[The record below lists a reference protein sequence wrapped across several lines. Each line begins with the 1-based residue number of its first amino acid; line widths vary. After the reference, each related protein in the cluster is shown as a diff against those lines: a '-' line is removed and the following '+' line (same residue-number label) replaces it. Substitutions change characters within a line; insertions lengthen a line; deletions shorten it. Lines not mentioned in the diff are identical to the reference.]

1 MKNLSILII
10 AALAVL
16 LFSCDNI
23 KVDKSAKIKHKQ
35 ESTSKVSIASKSDFI
50 NPGIMTPE
58 VLWKL
63 GRVSEVQVS
72 PDGKYI
78 LFAITRY
85 ELAKNKGDKNIFV
98 MSSKGG
104 EPTQLTFCKKSEY
117 NALWNA
123 QGTKIGYISTK
134 SGDAQIWEMNIDGSD
149 KKQISHIEGG
159 ISSFNYS
166 NTGNKIAYSKSIKI
180 DPTTLDMYPDLP
192 QANAKIYND
201 LMYRHWDHWADE
213 NYSHIFVADYKNGK
227 LENAKDLN
235 EGERFD
241 ATIGN
246 STWNND
252 DTKIAISY
260 KRLFGKD
267 YAVSTNTE
275 VYIYNLANNTNINLT
290 AKGFEGYDNG
300 PVWSPD
306 GNLIVWSSMA
316 TPGFESDKNRIML
329 HNFTTGET
337 ADYSQGFDQSSTDF
351 IFSKDSKVI
360 YFISGIEATY
370 QIYSVNV
377 GSKEINQ
384 ITKGDHNYQ
393 SVAIADH
400 KLIGSKMD
408 MKTPTEIYAVNSLG
422 DETQLSFTNKDILDN
437 ITPAEFEKR
446 WIETTDGKSELVWV
460 IYPPNFDKN
469 KKYPTLL
476 YCQGGPQSAVSQFF
490 SYRWN
495 FQIMASN
502 GYIVVAP
509 NRRGLPTFGQEWNDQ
524 ISGDYGGQN
533 MDDYLSAIDA
543 LSKESFVDEN
553 NLGAIGASYGGYSI
567 YWLAGHHEGRFKAL
581 ISHCGIFDLPS
592 MYAATEETFFVQHDL
607 GGAPWEKKA
616 PKSYKEFNPR
626 NFVGKWDAPILV
638 ITGGFDFRIPYA
650 QSMQAFNAAQLN
662 GVPSRFL
669 FFPDESHFVV
679 QPQNSVLWQREFKG
693 FLDKYLK

>member
-1 MKNLSILII
+1 MNRFLIII
-10 AALAVL
+10 AATITLFM
-16 LFSCDNI
+16 FSCEN
-23 KVDKSAKIKHKQ
+23 VKIRKATNSKQ
-35 ESTSKVSIASKSDFI
+35 ANETAAEATEFV

-72 PDGKYI
+72 PDGKNI

-85 ELAKNKGDKNIFV
+85 ELADNKGDKNIFV
-98 MSSKGG
+98 MSAEGG
-104 EPTQLTFCKKSEY
+104 EPVQLTFCKKSEY
-117 NALWNA
+117 NGIWNID
-123 QGTKIGYISTK
+123 GSKIGFISSK
-134 SGDAQIWEMNIDGSD
+134 SGDAQIWEMNIDGSS
-149 KKQISHIEGG
+149 KTQISNIEGG

-166 NTGNKIAYSKSIKI
+166 NTGNKIAYSKSVKI
-180 DPTTLDMYPDLP
+180 DATTLDMYPDLP
-192 QANAKIYND
+192 KANAKIYDD

-213 NYSHIFVADYKNGK
+213 SYSHIFTADFKDSK
-227 LENAKDLN
+227 LSNNTDLM

-241 ATIGN
+241 ASIGN
-246 STWNND
+246 CAWNND
-252 DTKIAISY
+252 DSKIAISY
-260 KRLFGKD
+260 KRLFGKE

-275 VYIYNLANNTNINLT
+275 VYIYNFTNNTNINLT
-290 AKGFEGYDNG
+290 EIGFDGYDNG
-300 PVWSPD
+300 PVWSPN
-306 GNLIVWSSMA
+306 GRYLVWSSMA

-329 HNFTTGET
+329 YDFETRKTT
-337 ADYSQGFDQSSTDF
+337 DYSEGFDQSSSDF
-351 IFSKDSKVI
+351 AFSADSKVI

-370 QIYSVNV
+370 QVYSVNLEN
-377 GSKEINQ
+377 KAIRQ

-400 KLIGSKMD
+400 KLIGSKMN
-408 MKTPTEIYAVNSLG
+408 MKTPTEIYAISSLG
-422 DETQLSFTNKDILDN
+422 EETQLSFTNKEILDEL
-437 ITPAEFEKR
+437 TPAEFEKR
-446 WIETTDGKSELVWV
+446 WIETTDGKKELVWV

-469 KKYPTLL
+469 KKYPALL

-533 MDDYLSAIDA
+533 MDDYISAIDA
-543 LSKESFVDEN
+543 LSKESYVDEN

-607 GGAPWEKKA
+607 GGAPWEKKQ

-626 NFVGKWDAPILV
+626 NFVGNWDAPILV
-638 ITGGFDFRIPYA
+638 ITGGYDFRIPYA
-650 QSMQAFNAAQLN
+650 QSMQAFNAAQLQ

-693 FLDKYLK
+693 FLDKYLKTEN